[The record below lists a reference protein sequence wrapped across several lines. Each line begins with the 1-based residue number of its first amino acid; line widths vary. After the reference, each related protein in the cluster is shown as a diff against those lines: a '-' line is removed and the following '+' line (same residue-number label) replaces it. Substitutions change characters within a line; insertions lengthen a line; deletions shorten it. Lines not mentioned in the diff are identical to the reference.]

1 MKRALML
8 DVGYPEHSSRMTQV
22 RSEVN
27 VVKVSIGVG
36 DPHGE
41 WFEDLEVTV
50 NTGRTFTEVPRELL
64 QRKGVP
70 VKRQVR
76 ARLADDSFIQID
88 VGWTVVRLEGQQF
101 TTPVVFAEEG
111 QPSVLGRVSMAEAIL
126 AVDPQSGQ
134 LVPTTLTR

>member
-1 MKRALML
+1 M
-8 DVGYPEHSSRMTQV
+8 
-22 RSEVN
+22 
-27 VVKVSIGVG
+27 VKVNIGVG

-50 NTGRTFTEVPRELL
+50 NADRTFTEVPCELL

-76 ARLADDSFIQID
+76 ARLADGSFTQID

-101 TTPVVFAEEG
+101 ATPVVFAEEG
-111 QPSVLGRVSMAEAIL
+111 QPSVLGKVSMAEATL

>member
-1 MKRALML
+1 M
-8 DVGYPEHSSRMTQV
+8 S
-22 RSEVN
+22 SEVSP
-27 VVKVSIGVG
+27 VKVTIGVG

-50 NTGRTFTEVPRELL
+50 HADRTFTEVPRELL

-76 ARLADDSFIQID
+76 ARLADGSSIQID
-88 VGWTVVRLEGQQF
+88 VGWTVIRLEGQEF
-101 TTPVVFAEEG
+101 STPVIFAEEG
-111 QPSVLGRVSMAEAIL
+111 QPSLLGRVSMAEAIL

-134 LVPTTLTR
+134 LVPTALTR